1 MYVNNCNFC
10 GRVTRTVALSEHGGT
25 ERVQFSIALNRP
37 GREKAHYLKCVA
49 WGERA
54 RNIHQI
60 IQPGQEV
67 YVTGELEL
75 RHFRDEGDGSDRRD
89 IFLTIKEFSAGI
101 QPRESAPRAAA
112 IRKPF
117 PPIKR
122 EDI

>member
-1 MYVNNCNFC
+1 MYINNCNFC
-10 GRVTRTVALSEHGGT
+10 GRVTRTVVLSEHGGVQ
-25 ERVQFSIALNRP
+25 RAQFSIALNKP
-37 GREKAHYLKCVA
+37 KREKAQYLKCVA

-54 RNIHQI
+54 HNIHQI
-60 IQPGQEV
+60 IRPGQEI
-67 YVTGELEL
+67 YVTGELDL
-75 RHFRDEGDGSDRRD
+75 RPFRDEEDGSNRRD

-101 QPRESAPRAAA
+101 QPRESVPRAAA